1 MKFFEIYN
9 ILNSCEKK
17 KFLIINFF
25 LIFNI
30 FLELLSLGA
39 VLPFIAAILDF
50 QSSNILNKFFNFF
63 NFNES
68 KELIVYMTLILFL
81 IYTLKNIAVYLFNV
95 YLHKFVTDVKI
106 RLTQIIYQNY
116 LTKEYSFHLKTKT
129 SHLISDLTIEISVFI
144 TSYLMPY
151 LIILSEGILAIA
163 VIVTIFLLSP
173 NYIIF
178 FTVILLFLVIIFINI
193 IKKYLKN
200 LGSKRQI
207 YSRNFINDLTVSFVN
222 IKESIIY
229 NSKNLFYKNLKKN
242 SANLFNTE
250 FKNMNILVLP
260 KYLLEVIGVIFVCS
274 LIIFLTKNNYSK
286 EESFLILSLL
296 AAVVIRFIPLVN
308 KLVAAF
314 QKIKFGKQAFKKVK
328 SNCEEILQKDTL
340 DFENSITINDNK
352 FKHVQL
358 KSINLKDIDF
368 EYSKKQ
374 KILNKLN
381 LNINFGEMVGINGES
396 GSGKTTL
403 VNILIGLIKQTNGKK
418 LLNNK
423 FDYHFSDLYN
433 MGVAYASNNPNLID
447 ASIEENII
455 YGREHDFN
463 KLDKAI
469 EISNLRKLAS
479 ELKGNGIGENGNN
492 ISEGQK
498 QRIGIARSIYFNP
511 KIIIFD
517 EATNGLDEKNEGE
530 ILKKLKEQVIFDKK
544 IFIIIS
550 HKSVTMDFCDKV
562 FNINDLF

>member
-1 MKFFEIYN
+1 M
-9 ILNSCEKK
+9 
-17 KFLIINFF
+17 
-25 LIFNI
+25 
-30 FLELLSLGA
+30 
-39 VLPFIAAILDF
+39 
-50 QSSNILNKFFNFF
+50 
-63 NFNES
+63 
-68 KELIVYMTLILFL
+68 
-81 IYTLKNIAVYLFNV
+81 
-95 YLHKFVTDVKI
+95 
-106 RLTQIIYQNY
+106 
-116 LTKEYSFHLKTKT
+116 
-129 SHLISDLTIEISVFI
+129 
-144 TSYLMPY
+144 
-151 LIILSEGILAIA
+151 
-163 VIVTIFLLSP
+163 
-173 NYIIF
+173 
-178 FTVILLFLVIIFINI
+178 
-193 IKKYLKN
+193 
-200 LGSKRQI
+200 
-207 YSRNFINDLTVSFVN
+207 
-222 IKESIIY
+222 
-229 NSKNLFYKNLKKN
+229 
-242 SANLFNTE
+242 
-250 FKNMNILVLP
+250 
-260 KYLLEVIGVIFVCS
+260 
-274 LIIFLTKNNYSK
+274 
-286 EESFLILSLL
+286 SLL

-328 SNCEEILQKDTL
+328 SNCDEILQNDTL
-340 DFENSITINDNK
+340 DFENSNTINDNK
-352 FKHVQL
+352 FKYEQL

-433 MGVAYASNNPNLID
+433 LGIAYASNNPNLID

-455 YGREHDFN
+455 YGREYDSN

-550 HKSVTMDFCDKV
+550 HKSVTMGFCDKV